1 MGILEEMASNV
12 GSERLLLG
20 TDNVDAS
27 RCIAMVRGAQIGEGD
42 RAQILGGTAMSL
54 LGIGKD

>member
-1 MGILEEMASNV
+1 MASNV